1 MICVAVCYKRN
12 KALTCKF
19 QLYVASA
26 QVTLQTTFTYTL
38 EAERCL
44 PYGSIFPFSFPIK
57 LTAIL
62 SSFSK
67 RTDKSYARLVP
78 VINLPCTI
86 ITHIFSFEISSWT
99 QKLIFAYGGLLAPK
113 KNLKCQPI
121 IGSLMSGHDIS
132 EFDVFNLCRH

>member
-1 MICVAVCYKRN
+1 MICVAVAHKRN

-26 QVTLQTTFTYTL
+26 QVTLRTTFTETQ
-38 EAERCL
+38 EAEWCL
-44 PYGSIFPFSFPIK
+44 PYGSILPFPFPIK

-67 RTDKSYARLVP
+67 HTDKSCTRSLL

-86 ITHIFSFEISSWT
+86 ITHIFFLWDKQLNAEADLCIWWAITNPPPPNKELQMSTYYWVINVRSWYFR
-99 QKLIFAYGGLLAPK
+99 IWCF
-113 KNLKCQPI
+113 
-121 IGSLMSGHDIS
+121 
-132 EFDVFNLCRH
+132 